1 MVLIKFFDCQEEP
14 RTEEFKMPRTAIA
27 AIATKQKADE
37 LRTVFATVED
47 PRSRKPTHNLID
59 MIFIALC
66 AAICG
71 CDAWTDVESFAKQKI
86 GWLRKFLGLE
96 NGVPSHDTF
105 SRVFNAL
112 NEDQLC
118 SALTRWLALLGKNP
132 KGQHI
137 AIDGKSL
144 RRSFDSASGT
154 AMLHLVNAWSTEH
167 GICFGQQS
175 VDEKSN
181 EITAVPKLLELIRV
195 NGAVFSLDAL
205 HCQHQTAQTVV
216 DKGGGYVISVKGNQ
230 LKLAEAIQDA
240 FIAAEESDEA
250 SKSAGLR
257 TKIEKADAKPGRKN
271 RITRTY
277 SVMPVPASLKTAF
290 PGIRSI
296 ARVYREQQR
305 PQKNGSMKRTESVSF
320 FVSSMRPVVPD
331 LARVIR
337 GHWKV
342 ENQLHWS
349 LDVNFGEDQRRNRK
363 NNGAAIAGFISRLAL
378 SILQQDTSIKKTS
391 LRCKR
396 KVCGSNSQAL
406 EGVLAGFS
414 T

>member
-1 MVLIKFFDCQEEP
+1 LP
-14 RTEEFKMPRTAIA
+14 SRAIA
-27 AIATKQKADE
+27 AIATKQKSDE
-37 LRTVFATVED
+37 LRTVFSTVKD
-47 PRSRKPTHNLID
+47 PRSRKSTHCLID

-71 CDAWTDVESFAKQKI
+71 CDAWTDVEAFAKQKI
-86 GWLRKFLGLE
+86 QWLRKFLALK

-118 SALTRWLALLGKNP
+118 SALTRWLALLGKNE

-144 RRSFDSASGT
+144 RRSFDTASGT
-154 AMLHLVNAWSTEH
+154 SMLHLVNAWSTDL
-167 GICFGQQS
+167 GICFGQQA

-181 EITAVPKLLELIRV
+181 EITAVPKLLDLIRI
-195 NGAVFSLDAL
+195 NGAVISLDAL
-205 HCQHQTAQTVV
+205 HCQHKTAQSIV
-216 DKGGGYVISVKGNQ
+216 DKGGHYVISVKGNQ
-230 LKLAEAIQDA
+230 PKLAEAVQSA
-240 FIAAEESDEA
+240 FIEAEESEAA
-250 SKSAGLR
+250 SKSARLR
-257 TKIEKADAKPGRKN
+257 TKVNKANTKSGKKN
-271 RITRTY
+271 RISRTY
-277 SVMPVPASLKTAF
+277 SVMPVPKSLKKSF

-296 ARVYREQQR
+296 VRVYREQQR
-305 PQKNGSMKRTESVSF
+305 PQKNGSTKRTESVSF
-320 FVSSMRPVVPD
+320 FVSSMRPVVRD
-331 LARVIR
+331 HMRVIR

-349 LDVNFGEDQRRNRK
+349 LDVTFSEDQRRNRK

-391 LRCKR
+391 LRFKR
-396 KVCGSNSQAL
+396 KVCGWNTDAL
-406 EGVLAGFS
+406 ERVIAGFAR
-414 T
+414 

>member
-1 MVLIKFFDCQEEP
+1 
-14 RTEEFKMPRTAIA
+14 MPRTAIA
-27 AIATKQKADE
+27 AIATKQKANE

-86 GWLRKFLGLE
+86 GWLRKFLTLE

-154 AMLHLVNAWSTEH
+154 SMLHLVNAWSTEH

-205 HCQHQTAQTVV
+205 HCQHQTAQTIV
-216 DKGGGYVISVKGNQ
+216 DKGGDYVISVKGNQ

-240 FIAAEESDEA
+240 FIAAEESEEA
-250 SKSAGLR
+250 SKSAKLR
-257 TKIEKADAKPGRKN
+257 TKVEKADAKGGRKN

-277 SVMPVPASLKTAF
+277 SVMPVPVSLKTAF
-290 PGIRSI
+290 PGIGSI

-305 PQKNGSMKRTESVSF
+305 PKR
-320 FVSSMRPVVPD
+320 MGP
-331 LARVIR
+331 
-337 GHWKV
+337 
-342 ENQLHWS
+342 
-349 LDVNFGEDQRRNRK
+349 
-363 NNGAAIAGFISRLAL
+363 
-378 SILQQDTSIKKTS
+378 
-391 LRCKR
+391 
-396 KVCGSNSQAL
+396 
-406 EGVLAGFS
+406 
-414 T
+414 